1 MNINTSSTYTYGSSS
16 SKGMSGLASGLDTES
31 LVKEML
37 SGTQSK
43 IDAQEAL
50 KQQTEWKQEIYRD
63 LIGQINNLQSSY
75 FSSSSASSLT
85 NSAFYNTMSA
95 ASTSK
100 NFKVTAGSSA
110 AAGNTTL
117 EVHQLASSYAL
128 ASSAPVSGKLAGSFD
143 PAALQKLLD
152 DQRTADRTLVLTVGD
167 AATTATKEV
176 SIDLNSFFKNAD
188 GSLSQKPDA
197 NGIAGAIQSA
207 LKEQAGLDATVT
219 IEGGQ
224 LSIVTKND
232 AAQRSL
238 AVSSGSTEQ
247 ALSALGLSTSSEAK
261 VNVGKTQRSL
271 TGKVDLTPSL
281 GFNVSLDD
289 GLQKA
294 VKLDTSALVDSDGKL
309 VSANL
314 AKALTDAFD
323 KQFGKG
329 AVRVSSEGGTGLSIN
344 TTVPGRKLVVY
355 AGQNKEVL
363 GALGLRNG
371 QSNRVSLYDT
381 LKQMPTATALQGKE
395 FEFEINGVRFQF
407 DEDDDIDLVMRRI
420 NASDAGVTMTYK
432 PLDDTFVLTSNNSGA
447 GYEIQMSQTRGNLLN
462 VLLGSGADGSLA
474 AGNTA
479 VSAPLTAGNKL
490 AAGENTRFGQDDT
503 DPALTAIKSGKFTL
517 TVNGKEH
524 TLQIPA
530 KTGSEAY
537 TEEELLE
544 ELNKQLKDAF
554 GETPGENLVDVQAI
568 EMVKDEAG
576 KYALEVRNGASV
588 RIPAVS
594 ADLMDAGDK
603 DAQLDK
609 LAQEGNLAVA
619 FGFASKEAVTNQIS
633 GSTTLADAGLTAL
646 AAKLGVADTTTL
658 QDLAQAVDAS
668 ADAQSMGLH
677 VSFEDGRLTFR
688 ADEGAKV
695 DLTLEDDPGLMQEL
709 FGTGTLSL
717 GGVPAGLGKTQ
728 VSEGKNAVVR
738 IDGALTERSSNVFTY
753 NGLTVELTGVSP
765 AAENGGTMMGEMW
778 YLDENGESRQWQSYN
793 GRWVD
798 AEGYE
803 RANNGDYIATNGGT
817 SSDYRVSSLDAI
829 LGEGYEIKRY
839 PSATFY
845 TGDGT
850 RMSGVGIKADG
861 TLIDAGGNEL
871 KARESETITVT
882 RDTDKIVEGVKNF
895 VDEYNKLVKTINDLL
910 NEEATYRDYAPLTDD
925 QRKEM
930 SEKQIELWE
939 EKAKEGLL
947 RRDSILDGFLRDIR
961 SIWYET
967 NSSGYAIYQLG
978 IETGEWSTRGQL
990 TFGQDGEATLRQ
1002 MLASDPSGVMD
1013 FFANTVDGAAV
1024 RVNEV
1029 IRSVA
1034 NTSSGS
1040 PGSLVELAGLKG
1052 MASEKN
1058 NTLYNKIQSIDEK
1071 IERLKDQYEQEKD
1084 RYWNQFNTM
1093 EQMIQNMNTQSAW
1106 LAQQFSY

>member
-63 LIGQINNLQSSY
+63 LIGQINNLQSTY

-100 NFKVTAGSSA
+100 NFKVTAGTSA

-117 EVHQLASSYAL
+117 EVHQLASSYSL
-128 ASSAPVSGKLAGSFD
+128 ASSAPVSGRLAGSFD
-143 PAALQKLLD
+143 PAALQTLLD
-152 DQRTADRTLVLTVGD
+152 DQRTADRTLVLSVGGAD
-167 AATTATKEV
+167 TTASKEV

-188 GSLSQKPDA
+188 GSLVTKPDA
-197 NGIAGAIQSA
+197 NGIASAIQSA
-207 LKEQAGLDATVT
+207 LKDQAGLSATVT

-232 AAQRSL
+232 DAQRSL
-238 AVSSGSTEQ
+238 SVSSSSTEQ
-247 ALSALGLSTSSEAK
+247 ALTALGLSTSSEAK

-271 TGKVDLTPSL
+271 SGKVDLAPSL
-281 GFNVSLDD
+281 SFNVSLDD

-294 VKLDTSALVDSDGKL
+294 IKLDTSALVDADGKL

-314 AKALTDAFD
+314 TKALTDAFD

-329 AVRVSSEGGTGLSIN
+329 AVRVSSEGGANLSI
-344 TTVPGRKLVVY
+344 TTAVPGRKLVVY
-355 AGQNKEVL
+355 SGQNKEVL

-371 QSNRVSLYDT
+371 QSNRVSLYDS

-395 FEFEINGVRFQF
+395 FEFEINGVQFQF

-447 GYEIQMSQTRGNLLN
+447 GYDIQMSQTKGNLLN

-479 VSAPLTAGNKL
+479 VSAPLTASDKL
-490 AAGENTRFGQDDT
+490 TAGGSAHLGQDAD
-503 DPALTAIKSGKFTL
+503 DANLTAIKSGKFTL

-524 TLQIPA
+524 TIQIPA
-530 KTGSEAY
+530 KTGNAAYSE
-537 TEEELLE
+537 TELVE

-554 GETPGENLVDVQAI
+554 GETPNENLVDVQAI
-568 EMVKDEAG
+568 ELVKDETTG
-576 KYALEVRNGASV
+576 KYTLEVRNGASV
-588 RIPAVS
+588 HIPATS
-594 ADLMDAGDK
+594 ADAVDSED
-603 DAQLDK
+603 QLNK
-609 LAQEGNLAVA
+609 LAQEDGNLAVA
-619 FGFASKEAVTNQIS
+619 FGFISKDQITNQVS
-633 GSTTLADAGLTAL
+633 GSTTLADAGLADLATAL
-646 AAKLGVADTTTL
+646 GVDASTTL
-658 QDLAQAVDAS
+658 DNLAQAVEDHGAV
-668 ADAQSMGLH
+668 AGLH
-677 VSFEDGRLTFR
+677 VSFEDGRLTFQ
-688 ADEGAKV
+688 AGNAT
-695 DLTLEDDPGLMQEL
+695 DLTLDDPTVMQKL
-709 FGTGTLSL
+709 FGTSTLSL
-717 GGVPAGLGKTQ
+717 GTVPAGAGKAQ

-765 AAENGGTMMGEMW
+765 VAEGGGSMKGTLMVPDGNGNMVEW
-778 YLDENGESRQWQSYN
+778 KSVN

-803 RANNGDYIATNGGT
+803 RASDGQYVAEDANGKGL
-817 SSDYRVSSLDAI
+817 RVPSLDSPVPDGFVLKHLPGAI
-829 LGEGYEIKRY
+829 AYDE
-839 PSATFY
+839 
-845 TGDGT
+845 DGN
-850 RMSGVGIKADG
+850 RMSGVGIQADG
-861 TLIDAGGNEL
+861 TLIDASGNPL
-871 KARESETITVT
+871 QARESETITVT
-882 RDTDKIVEGVKNF
+882 RDTDKIVEGVKSF

-910 NEEATYRDYAPLTDD
+910 NEEATYREYAPLTDD

-1013 FFANTVDGAAV
+1013 FFANSVDGAAV

>member
-63 LIGQINNLQSSY
+63 LIGQINNLQSTY

-95 ASTSK
+95 TSTSK
-100 NFKVTAGSSA
+100 NFKVTAGTSA

-128 ASSAPVSGKLAGSFD
+128 ASSAPVSGRLAGSFD
-143 PAALQKLLD
+143 AAALQKLLD

-167 AATTATKEV
+167 AATTASKEV

-188 GSLSQKPDA
+188 GSLVTKPDA
-197 NGIAGAIQSA
+197 NGIANAIQSA
-207 LKEQAGLDATVT
+207 LKDQAGLSATVT

-232 AAQRSL
+232 DAQRSL
-238 AVSSGSTEQ
+238 SVSSSSTEQ
-247 ALSALGLSTSSEAK
+247 ALTALGLSTSSEAK

-271 TGKVDLTPSL
+271 SGKVDLAPSL
-281 GFNVSLDD
+281 SFNVSLDD

-294 VKLDTSALVDSDGKL
+294 IKLDTSALVDADGKL

-314 AKALTDAFD
+314 TKALTDAFD
-323 KQFGKG
+323 QQFGKG
-329 AVRVSSEGGTGLSIN
+329 AVRVSSEGGANLSI
-344 TTVPGRKLVVY
+344 TTAVPGRKLVVY
-355 AGQNKEVL
+355 SGQNKELL

-371 QSNRVSLYDT
+371 QSNRVSLYDS

-395 FEFEINGVRFQF
+395 FEFEINGVQFQF

-447 GYEIQMSQTRGNLLN
+447 GYDIQMSQTKGNLLN
-462 VLLGSGADGSLA
+462 VLLGSGADGQLA
-474 AGNTA
+474 AGSTA
-479 VSAPLTAGNKL
+479 VSAPLTASDKL
-490 AAGENTRFGQDDT
+490 TAGGSAHLGQDAD
-503 DPALTAIKSGKFTL
+503 DANLTLIKSGKFTL

-524 TLQIPA
+524 TIQIPA
-530 KTGSEAY
+530 KTGNAAYSE
-537 TEEELLE
+537 TELVE

-554 GETPGENLVDVQAI
+554 GETPDENLVDVQAI
-568 EMVKDEAG
+568 ELVKDETTG
-576 KYALEVRNGASV
+576 QYTLEVRNGASV
-588 RIPAVS
+588 HIPATS
-594 ADLMDAGDK
+594 ADAVDSED
-603 DAQLDK
+603 QLNK
-609 LAQEGNLAVA
+609 LAQEDGNLAVA
-619 FGFASKEAVTNQIS
+619 FGFISKDQITNQVS

-646 AAKLGVADTTTL
+646 ANKLGVADTTTL
-658 QDLAQAVDAS
+658 EGLAQAVDDS
-668 ADAQSMGLH
+668 AAAQGMGLH

-688 ADEGAKV
+688 ADESAKV

-709 FGTGTLSL
+709 FGTSTLSL
-717 GGVPAGLGKTQ
+717 GTVPAGLGRAQ

-803 RANNGDYIATNGGT
+803 RANNGDYIATNGTT

-829 LGEGYEIKRY
+829 LRDNFEIKRY

-850 RMSGVGIKADG
+850 RMSGVGIQADG
-861 TLIDAGGNEL
+861 TLIDASGNPL
-871 KARESETITVT
+871 QTRESETITVT
-882 RDTDKIVEGVKNF
+882 RDTDKIVEGVKSF

-910 NEEATYRDYAPLTDD
+910 NEEATYREYAPLTDD

-1013 FFANTVDGAAV
+1013 FFANSVDGAAV

>member
-63 LIGQINNLQSSY
+63 LIGQINNLQSTY

-100 NFKVTAGSSA
+100 NFKVTAGTSA

-117 EVHQLASSYAL
+117 EVHQLASSYSL
-128 ASSAPVSGKLAGSFD
+128 ASSAPVSGRLAGSFD

-152 DQRTADRTLVLTVGD
+152 DQRTADRTLVLSVGGAD
-167 AATTATKEV
+167 TTASKEV
-176 SIDLNSFFKNAD
+176 SIDLNSFFKNED
-188 GSLSQKPDA
+188 GSLVTKPDA
-197 NGIAGAIQSA
+197 NGIASAIQAA
-207 LKEQAGLDATVT
+207 LKDQAGLSATVT

-232 AAQRSL
+232 DAQRSL
-238 AVSSGSTEQ
+238 SVSSSSTEQ
-247 ALSALGLSTSSEAK
+247 ALTALGLSTSSEAK

-271 TGKVDLTPSL
+271 SGKVDLAPSL
-281 GFNVSLDD
+281 SFNVSLDD

-294 VKLDTSALVDSDGKL
+294 IKLDTSALVDADGKL

-314 AKALTDAFD
+314 TKALTDAFD

-329 AVRVSSEGGTGLSIN
+329 AVRVSSEGGANLSI
-344 TTVPGRKLVVY
+344 TTAVPGRKLVVY
-355 AGQNKEVL
+355 SGQNKELL

-395 FEFEINGVRFQF
+395 FEFEINGVQFQF

-447 GYEIQMSQTRGNLLN
+447 GYDIQMSQTKGNLLN

-479 VSAPLTAGNKL
+479 VSAPLTASDKL
-490 AAGENTRFGQDDT
+490 TAGGSAHLGQDAD
-503 DPALTAIKSGKFTL
+503 DANLTLIKSGKFTL

-524 TLQIPA
+524 TIQIPA
-530 KTGSEAY
+530 KTGNAAYSE
-537 TEEELLE
+537 TELVE

-554 GETPGENLVDVQAI
+554 GETPDENLVDVQAI
-568 EMVKDEAG
+568 ELVKDETTG
-576 KYALEVRNGASV
+576 KYTLEVRNGASV
-588 RIPAVS
+588 HIPATS
-594 ADLMDAGDK
+594 ADAVDSED
-603 DAQLDK
+603 QLNK
-609 LAQEGNLAVA
+609 LAQEDGNLAVA
-619 FGFASKEAVTNQIS
+619 FGFISKEEITNQVS
-633 GSTTLADAGLTAL
+633 GSTTLADAGLADLATAL
-646 AAKLGVADTTTL
+646 DVDASTTL
-658 QDLAQAVDAS
+658 DNLAQAVEDHGAV
-668 ADAQSMGLH
+668 AGLH
-677 VSFEDGRLTFR
+677 VSFEDGRLTFQ
-688 ADEGAKV
+688 ADNAT
-695 DLTLEDDPGLMQEL
+695 DLTLDDPTVMQKL
-709 FGTGTLSL
+709 FGTSTLSL
-717 GGVPAGLGKTQ
+717 GTVPAGAGKAQ

-765 AAENGGTMMGEMW
+765 VAEGGGSMKGTLMVPDGNGNMVEW
-778 YLDENGESRQWQSYN
+778 KSVN

-803 RANNGDYIATNGGT
+803 RASDGQYVAEDANGKGL
-817 SSDYRVSSLDAI
+817 RVPSLDSPVPDGFVLKHLPGAI
-829 LGEGYEIKRY
+829 AYDE
-839 PSATFY
+839 
-845 TGDGT
+845 DGN
-850 RMSGVGIKADG
+850 RMSGVGIQADG
-861 TLIDAGGNEL
+861 TLIDASGNPL
-871 KARESETITVT
+871 QARESETITVT
-882 RDTDKIVEGVKNF
+882 RDTDKIVEGVKSF

-1013 FFANTVDGAAV
+1013 FFANSVDGAAV

-1029 IRSVA
+1029 IRKVA

>member
-63 LIGQINNLQSSY
+63 LIGQINNLQSTY

-100 NFKVTAGSSA
+100 NFKVTAGTSA

-117 EVHQLASSYAL
+117 EVHQLASSYSL
-128 ASSAPVSGKLAGSFD
+128 ASSAPVSGRLAGSFD
-143 PAALQKLLD
+143 PAALQTLLD
-152 DQRTADRTLVLTVGD
+152 DQRTADRTLVLSVGGAD
-167 AATTATKEV
+167 TTASKEV

-188 GSLSQKPDA
+188 GSLVTKPDA
-197 NGIAGAIQSA
+197 NGIASAIQAA
-207 LKEQAGLDATVT
+207 LKDQAGLSATVT

-232 AAQRSL
+232 DAQRSL
-238 AVSSGSTEQ
+238 SVSSSSTEQ
-247 ALSALGLSTSSEAK
+247 ALTALGLSTSSEAK

-271 TGKVDLTPSL
+271 SGKVDLAPSL
-281 GFNVSLDD
+281 SFNVSLDD

-294 VKLDTSALVDSDGKL
+294 IKLDTSALVDADGKL

-314 AKALTDAFD
+314 TKALTDAFD

-329 AVRVSSEGGTGLSIN
+329 AVRVSSEGGANLSI
-344 TTVPGRKLVVY
+344 TTAVPGRKLVVY
-355 AGQNKEVL
+355 SGQNKEVL

-371 QSNRVSLYDT
+371 QSNRVSLYDS

-395 FEFEINGVRFQF
+395 FEFEINGVQFQF

-447 GYEIQMSQTRGNLLN
+447 GYDIQMSQTKGNLLN

-479 VSAPLTAGNKL
+479 VSAPLTASDKL
-490 AAGENTRFGQDDT
+490 TAGGSAHLGQDAD
-503 DPALTAIKSGKFTL
+503 DANLTAIKSGKFTL

-524 TLQIPA
+524 TIQIPA
-530 KTGSEAY
+530 KTGNAAYSE
-537 TEEELLE
+537 TELVE

-554 GETPGENLVDVQAI
+554 GETPNENLVDVQAI
-568 EMVKDEAG
+568 ELVKDETTG
-576 KYALEVRNGASV
+576 KYTLEVRNGASV
-588 RIPAVS
+588 HIPATS
-594 ADLMDAGDK
+594 ADAVDSED
-603 DAQLDK
+603 QLNK
-609 LAQEGNLAVA
+609 LAQEDGNLAVA
-619 FGFASKEAVTNQIS
+619 FGFISKDQITNQVS
-633 GSTTLADAGLTAL
+633 GSTTLADAGLADLATAL
-646 AAKLGVADTTTL
+646 GVDASTTL
-658 QDLAQAVDAS
+658 DNLAQAVEDHGAV
-668 ADAQSMGLH
+668 AGLH
-677 VSFEDGRLTFR
+677 VSFEDGRLTFQ
-688 ADEGAKV
+688 AGNAT
-695 DLTLEDDPGLMQEL
+695 DLTLDDPTVMQKL
-709 FGTGTLSL
+709 FGTSTLSL
-717 GGVPAGLGKTQ
+717 GTVPAGAGKAQ

-765 AAENGGTMMGEMW
+765 VAEGGGSMKGTLMVPDGNGNMVEW
-778 YLDENGESRQWQSYN
+778 KSVN

-803 RANNGDYIATNGGT
+803 RASDGQYVAEDANGKGL
-817 SSDYRVSSLDAI
+817 RVPSLDSPVPDGFVLKHLPGAI
-829 LGEGYEIKRY
+829 AYDE
-839 PSATFY
+839 
-845 TGDGT
+845 DGN
-850 RMSGVGIKADG
+850 RMSGVGIQADG
-861 TLIDAGGNEL
+861 TLIDASGNPL
-871 KARESETITVT
+871 QVRESETITVT
-882 RDTDKIVEGVKNF
+882 RDTDKIVEGVKSF

-910 NEEATYRDYAPLTDD
+910 NEEATYREYAPLTDD

-1013 FFANTVDGAAV
+1013 FFANSVDGAAV

>member
-63 LIGQINNLQSSY
+63 LIGQINNLQSTY

-100 NFKVTAGSSA
+100 NFKVTAGTSA

-117 EVHQLASSYAL
+117 EVHQLASSYSL
-128 ASSAPVSGKLAGSFD
+128 ASSAPVSGRLAGSFD

-152 DQRTADRTLVLTVGD
+152 DQRTADRTLVLSVGGAD
-167 AATTATKEV
+167 TTAAKEV

-188 GSLSQKPDA
+188 GSLVTKPDA
-197 NGIAGAIQSA
+197 NGIASAIQAA
-207 LKEQAGLDATVT
+207 LKDQAGLSATVT

-232 AAQRSL
+232 DAQRSL
-238 AVSSGSTEQ
+238 SVSSSSTEQ
-247 ALSALGLSTSSEAK
+247 ALTALGLSTSSEAK

-271 TGKVDLTPSL
+271 SGKVDLAPSL
-281 GFNVSLDD
+281 SFNVSLDD

-294 VKLDTSALVDSDGKL
+294 IKLDTSALVDADGKL

-314 AKALTDAFD
+314 TKALTDAFD

-329 AVRVSSEGGTGLSIN
+329 AVRVSSEGGANLSI
-344 TTVPGRKLVVY
+344 TTAVPGRKLVVY
-355 AGQNKEVL
+355 SGQNKEVL

-395 FEFEINGVRFQF
+395 FEFEINGVQFQF

-447 GYEIQMSQTRGNLLN
+447 GYDIQMSQTKGNLLN

-479 VSAPLTAGNKL
+479 VSAPLTASDKL
-490 AAGENTRFGQDDT
+490 TAGGSAHLGQDAD
-503 DPALTAIKSGKFTL
+503 DANLTLIKSGKFTL

-524 TLQIPA
+524 TIQIPA
-530 KTGSEAY
+530 KTGNAAYSE
-537 TEEELLE
+537 TELVE

-554 GETPGENLVDVQAI
+554 GETPDENLVDVQAI
-568 EMVKDEAG
+568 ELVKDETTG
-576 KYALEVRNGASV
+576 QYTLEVRNGASV
-588 RIPAVS
+588 HIPATS
-594 ADLMDAGDK
+594 ADAVDSED
-603 DAQLDK
+603 QLNK
-609 LAQEGNLAVA
+609 LAQEDGNLAVA
-619 FGFASKEAVTNQIS
+619 FGFISKDQITNQVS
-633 GSTTLADAGLTAL
+633 GSTTLADAGLADLATAL
-646 AAKLGVADTTTL
+646 DVDASTTL
-658 QDLAQAVDAS
+658 DNLAQAVEDHGAV
-668 ADAQSMGLH
+668 AGLH
-677 VSFEDGRLTFR
+677 VSFEDGRLTFQ
-688 ADEGAKV
+688 ADNAT
-695 DLTLEDDPGLMQEL
+695 DLTLDDPTVMQKL
-709 FGTGTLSL
+709 FGTSTLSL
-717 GGVPAGLGKTQ
+717 GTVPAGAGKAQ

-765 AAENGGTMMGEMW
+765 VAEGGGSMKGTLMVPDGNGNMVEW
-778 YLDENGESRQWQSYN
+778 KSVN

-803 RANNGDYIATNGGT
+803 RASDGQYVAEDANGKGL
-817 SSDYRVSSLDAI
+817 RVPSLDSPVPDGFVLKHLPGAI
-829 LGEGYEIKRY
+829 AYDE
-839 PSATFY
+839 
-845 TGDGT
+845 DGN
-850 RMSGVGIKADG
+850 RMSGVGIQADG
-861 TLIDAGGNEL
+861 TLIDASGNDL
-871 KARESETITVT
+871 QVRESETITVT
-882 RDTDKIVEGVKNF
+882 RDTDKIVEGVKSF

>member
-31 LVKEML
+31 LVKGML

-100 NFKVTAGSSA
+100 NFKVTAGTSA

-117 EVHQLASSYAL
+117 EVHQLASSYSL
-128 ASSAPVSGKLAGSFD
+128 ASSAPVSGRLAGSFD

-152 DQRTADRTLVLTVGD
+152 DQRTADRTLVLSVGGAD
-167 AATTATKEV
+167 TTAAKEV
-176 SIDLNSFFKNAD
+176 SIDLNSFFKNED
-188 GSLSQKPDA
+188 GSLVTKPDA
-197 NGIAGAIQSA
+197 NGIASAIQAA
-207 LKEQAGLDATVT
+207 LKDQAGLSATVT

-232 AAQRSL
+232 DAKRSL
-238 AVSSGSTEQ
+238 SVSSSSTEQ
-247 ALSALGLSTSSEAK
+247 ALTALGLSTSSEAK

-271 TGKVDLTPSL
+271 SGKVDLAPSL
-281 GFNVSLDD
+281 SFNVSLDD

-294 VKLDTSALVDSDGKL
+294 IKLDTSALVDADGKL

-314 AKALTDAFD
+314 TKALTDAFD

-329 AVRVSSEGGTGLSIN
+329 AVRVSSEGGANLSI
-344 TTVPGRKLVVY
+344 TTAVPGRKLVVY

-395 FEFEINGVRFQF
+395 FEFEINGVQFQF
-407 DEDDDIDLVMRRI
+407 DEDDDIDLVMRKI

-447 GYEIQMSQTRGNLLN
+447 GHEIQMSQTRGNLLN
-462 VLLGSGADGSLA
+462 VLLGGGADGQLA
-474 AGNTA
+474 AGSTA
-479 VSAPLTAGNKL
+479 VSAPLTASDKL
-490 AAGENTRFGQDDT
+490 TAGGSAHLGQDAD
-503 DPALTAIKSGKFTL
+503 DANLTLIKSGKFTL

-524 TLQIPA
+524 TIQIPA
-530 KTGSEAY
+530 KTGNAAYSE
-537 TEEELLE
+537 TELVE

-554 GETPGENLVDVQAI
+554 GETPDENLVDVQAI
-568 EMVKDEAG
+568 ELVKDETTG
-576 KYALEVRNGASV
+576 KYTLEVRNGASV
-588 RIPAVS
+588 HIPATS
-594 ADLMDAGDK
+594 ADAVDSED
-603 DAQLDK
+603 QLNK
-609 LAQEGNLAVA
+609 LAQEDGNLAVA
-619 FGFASKEAVTNQIS
+619 FGFISKEEITNQVS
-633 GSTTLADAGLTAL
+633 GSTTLADAGLADLATAL
-646 AAKLGVADTTTL
+646 DVDASTTL
-658 QDLAQAVDAS
+658 DNLAQAVEDHGAV
-668 ADAQSMGLH
+668 AGLH
-677 VSFEDGRLTFR
+677 VSFEDGRLTFQ
-688 ADEGAKV
+688 ADNAT
-695 DLTLEDDPGLMQEL
+695 DLTLDDPTVMQKL
-709 FGTGTLSL
+709 FGTSTLSL
-717 GGVPAGLGKTQ
+717 GTVPAGAGKAQ

-765 AAENGGTMMGEMW
+765 VAEGGGSMKGTLMVPDGNGNMVEW
-778 YLDENGESRQWQSYN
+778 KSVN

-803 RANNGDYIATNGGT
+803 RASDGQYVAEDANGKGL
-817 SSDYRVSSLDAI
+817 RVPSLDSPVPDGFVLKHLPGAI
-829 LGEGYEIKRY
+829 AYDE
-839 PSATFY
+839 
-845 TGDGT
+845 DGN
-850 RMSGVGIKADG
+850 RMSGVGIQADG
-861 TLIDAGGNEL
+861 TLIDASGNPL
-871 KARESETITVT
+871 QARESETITVT
-882 RDTDKIVEGVKNF
+882 RDTDKIVEGVKSF

>member
-100 NFKVTAGSSA
+100 NFKLTAGTSA

-117 EVHQLASSYAL
+117 EVHQLASSYSL
-128 ASSAPVSGKLAGSFD
+128 ASSAPVSGRLAGSFD

-152 DQRTADRTLVLTVGD
+152 DQRTADRTLVLSVGGAD
-167 AATTATKEV
+167 TTASKEV
-176 SIDLNSFFKNAD
+176 SIDLNSFFKNED
-188 GSLSQKPDA
+188 GSLVTKPDA
-197 NGIAGAIQSA
+197 NGIASAIQAA
-207 LKEQAGLDATVT
+207 LKDQAGLSATVT

-232 AAQRSL
+232 DAQRSL
-238 AVSSGSTEQ
+238 SVSSSSTEQ
-247 ALSALGLSTSSEAK
+247 ALTALGLSTSSEAK

-271 TGKVDLTPSL
+271 SGKVDLAPSL
-281 GFNVSLDD
+281 SFNVSLDD

-294 VKLDTSALVDSDGKL
+294 IKLDTSALVDADGKL

-314 AKALTDAFD
+314 TKALTDAFD

-329 AVRVSSEGGTGLSIN
+329 AVRVSSEGGANLSI
-344 TTVPGRKLVVY
+344 TTAVPGRKLVVY
-355 AGQNKEVL
+355 SGQNKEVL

-371 QSNRVSLYDT
+371 QSNRVSLYDS

-395 FEFEINGVRFQF
+395 FEFEINGVQFQF

-447 GYEIQMSQTRGNLLN
+447 GYDIQMSQTKGNLLN

-479 VSAPLTAGNKL
+479 VSAPLTASDKL
-490 AAGENTRFGQDDT
+490 TAGGSAHLGQDAD
-503 DPALTAIKSGKFTL
+503 DANLTLIKSGKFTL

-524 TLQIPA
+524 TIQIPA
-530 KTGSEAY
+530 KTGNAAYSE
-537 TEEELLE
+537 TELVE

-554 GETPGENLVDVQAI
+554 GETPDENLVDVQAI
-568 EMVKDEAG
+568 ELVKDETTG
-576 KYALEVRNGASV
+576 KYTLEVRNGASV
-588 RIPAVS
+588 HIPATS
-594 ADLMDAGDK
+594 ADAVDSED
-603 DAQLDK
+603 QLNK
-609 LAQEGNLAVA
+609 LAQEDGNLAVA
-619 FGFASKEAVTNQIS
+619 FGFISKDQITNQVS
-633 GSTTLADAGLTAL
+633 GSTTLADAGLADLATAL
-646 AAKLGVADTTTL
+646 GVDASTTL
-658 QDLAQAVDAS
+658 DNLAQAVEDHGAV
-668 ADAQSMGLH
+668 AGLH
-677 VSFEDGRLTFR
+677 VSFEDGRLTFQ
-688 ADEGAKV
+688 ADNATN
-695 DLTLEDDPGLMQEL
+695 LTLDDPTVMQKL
-709 FGTGTLSL
+709 FGTSTLSL
-717 GGVPAGLGKTQ
+717 GTVPAGAGKAQ

-765 AAENGGTMMGEMW
+765 VAEGGGSMKGTLMVPDGNGNMVEW
-778 YLDENGESRQWQSYN
+778 KSVN

-803 RANNGDYIATNGGT
+803 RA
-817 SSDYRVSSLDAI
+817 SDGQYVAETADGKGLRVPSLDSPVPDGFVLKHLPGAI
-829 LGEGYEIKRY
+829 AYDE
-839 PSATFY
+839 
-845 TGDGT
+845 DGN

-861 TLIDAGGNEL
+861 TLIDASGNPL
-871 KARESETITVT
+871 QARESETITVT
-882 RDTDKIVEGVKNF
+882 RDTDKIVEGVKSF

-910 NEEATYRDYAPLTDD
+910 NEEATYREYAPLTDD

-1013 FFANTVDGAAV
+1013 FFANSVDGAAV

-1029 IRSVA
+1029 IRRVA

>member
-100 NFKVTAGSSA
+100 NFKVTAGTSA

-117 EVHQLASSYAL
+117 EVHQLASSYSL
-128 ASSAPVSGKLAGSFD
+128 ASSAPVSGRLAGSFD

-152 DQRTADRTLVLTVGD
+152 DQRTADRTLVLSVGGAD
-167 AATTATKEV
+167 TTASKEV
-176 SIDLNSFFKNAD
+176 SIDLNSFFKNED
-188 GSLSQKPDA
+188 GSLVTKPDA
-197 NGIAGAIQSA
+197 NGIANAIQSA
-207 LKEQAGLDATVT
+207 LKDQAGLSATVT

-232 AAQRSL
+232 DAQRSL
-238 AVSSGSTEQ
+238 SVSSSSTEQ
-247 ALSALGLSTSSEAK
+247 ALTALGLSTSSEAK

-271 TGKVDLTPSL
+271 LGKVDLAPSL
-281 GFNVSLDD
+281 SFNVSLDD

-294 VKLDTSALVDSDGKL
+294 VKLDTSALVDADGKL

-314 AKALTDAFD
+314 TKALTDAFD
-323 KQFGKG
+323 QQFGKG
-329 AVRVSSEGGTGLSIN
+329 AVRVSSEGGANLSI
-344 TTVPGRKLVVY
+344 TTAVPGRKLVVY
-355 AGQNKEVL
+355 SGQNKEVL

-395 FEFEINGVRFQF
+395 FEFEINGVQFQF

-447 GYEIQMSQTRGNLLN
+447 GYDIQMSQTKGNLLN

-479 VSAPLTAGNKL
+479 VSAPLTASDKL
-490 AAGENTRFGQDDT
+490 TAGGSAHLGQDAD
-503 DPALTAIKSGKFTL
+503 DANLTLIKSGKFTL

-524 TLQIPA
+524 TIQIPA
-530 KTGSEAY
+530 KTGNAAYSE
-537 TEEELLE
+537 TELVE

-554 GETPGENLVDVQAI
+554 GETPNENLVDVQAI
-568 EMVKDEAG
+568 ELVKDETTG
-576 KYALEVRNGASV
+576 KYTLEVRNGASV
-588 RIPAVS
+588 HIPATS
-594 ADLMDAGDK
+594 ADAVDSED
-603 DAQLDK
+603 QLNK
-609 LAQEGNLAVA
+609 LAQEDGNLAVA
-619 FGFASKEAVTNQIS
+619 FGFISKEEITNQVS
-633 GSTTLADAGLTAL
+633 GSTTLADAGLADLATAL
-646 AAKLGVADTTTL
+646 DVDASTTL
-658 QDLAQAVDAS
+658 DNLAQAVEDHGAV
-668 ADAQSMGLH
+668 AGLH
-677 VSFEDGRLTFR
+677 VSFEDGRLTFQ
-688 ADEGAKV
+688 ADNAT
-695 DLTLEDDPGLMQEL
+695 DLTLDDPTVMQKL
-709 FGTGTLSL
+709 FGTSTLSL
-717 GGVPAGLGKTQ
+717 GTVPAGAGKAQ

-765 AAENGGTMMGEMW
+765 AAEGGGSMKGTLMVPDGNGNMVEW
-778 YLDENGESRQWQSYN
+778 KSVN

-803 RANNGDYIATNGGT
+803 RASDGQYVAEDANGKGL
-817 SSDYRVSSLDAI
+817 RVPSLDSPVPDGFVLKHLPGAI
-829 LGEGYEIKRY
+829 AYDE
-839 PSATFY
+839 
-845 TGDGT
+845 DGN

-861 TLIDAGGNEL
+861 TLIDASGNPL
-871 KARESETITVT
+871 QVRESETITVT
-882 RDTDKIVEGVKNF
+882 RDTDKIVEGVKSF

-1013 FFANTVDGAAV
+1013 FFANSVDGAAV

-1029 IRSVA
+1029 IRRVA

>member
-100 NFKVTAGSSA
+100 NFKVTAGTSA

-117 EVHQLASSYAL
+117 EVHQLASSYSL
-128 ASSAPVSGKLAGSFD
+128 ASSAPVSGRLAGSFD

-152 DQRTADRTLVLTVGD
+152 DQRTADRTLVLSVGGAD
-167 AATTATKEV
+167 TTAAKEV
-176 SIDLNSFFKNAD
+176 SIDLNSFFKNED
-188 GSLSQKPDA
+188 GSLVTKPDA
-197 NGIAGAIQSA
+197 NGIASAIQAA
-207 LKEQAGLDATVT
+207 LKDQAGLSATVT

-232 AAQRSL
+232 DAQRSL
-238 AVSSGSTEQ
+238 SVSSSSTEQ
-247 ALSALGLSTSSEAK
+247 ALTALGLSTSSEAK

-271 TGKVDLTPSL
+271 SGKVDLAPSL
-281 GFNVSLDD
+281 SFNVSLDD

-294 VKLDTSALVDSDGKL
+294 IKLDTSALVDADGKL

-314 AKALTDAFD
+314 TKALTDAFD

-329 AVRVSSEGGTGLSIN
+329 AVRVSSEGGANLSI
-344 TTVPGRKLVVY
+344 TTAVPGRKLVVY

-395 FEFEINGVRFQF
+395 FEFEINGVQFQF
-407 DEDDDIDLVMRRI
+407 DEDDDIDLVMRKI

-447 GYEIQMSQTRGNLLN
+447 GHEIQMSQTRGNLLN
-462 VLLGSGADGSLA
+462 VLLGGGADGQLA
-474 AGNTA
+474 AGSTA
-479 VSAPLTAGNKL
+479 VSAPLTASDKL
-490 AAGENTRFGQDDT
+490 TAGGSAHLGQDAD
-503 DPALTAIKSGKFTL
+503 DANLTLIKSGKFTL

-524 TLQIPA
+524 TIQIPA
-530 KTGSEAY
+530 KTGNAAYSE
-537 TEEELLE
+537 TELVE

-554 GETPGENLVDVQAI
+554 GETPDENLVDVQAI
-568 EMVKDEAG
+568 ELVKDETTG
-576 KYALEVRNGASV
+576 KYTLEVRNGASV
-588 RIPAVS
+588 HIPATS
-594 ADLMDAGDK
+594 ADAVDSED
-603 DAQLDK
+603 QLNK
-609 LAQEGNLAVA
+609 LAQEDGNLAVA
-619 FGFASKEAVTNQIS
+619 FGFISKEEITNQVS
-633 GSTTLADAGLTAL
+633 GSTTLADAGLADLATAL
-646 AAKLGVADTTTL
+646 DVDASTTL
-658 QDLAQAVDAS
+658 DNLAQAVEDHGAV
-668 ADAQSMGLH
+668 AGLH
-677 VSFEDGRLTFR
+677 VSFEDGRLTFQ
-688 ADEGAKV
+688 ADNAT
-695 DLTLEDDPGLMQEL
+695 DLTLDDPTVMQKL
-709 FGTGTLSL
+709 FGTSTLSL
-717 GGVPAGLGKTQ
+717 GTVPAGAGKAQ

-765 AAENGGTMMGEMW
+765 VAEGGGSMKGTLMVPDGNGNMVEW
-778 YLDENGESRQWQSYN
+778 KSVN

-803 RANNGDYIATNGGT
+803 RASDGQYVAEDANGKGL
-817 SSDYRVSSLDAI
+817 RVPSLDSPVPDGFVLKHLPGAI
-829 LGEGYEIKRY
+829 AYDE
-839 PSATFY
+839 
-845 TGDGT
+845 DGN
-850 RMSGVGIKADG
+850 RMSGVGIQADG
-861 TLIDAGGNEL
+861 TLIDASGNPL
-871 KARESETITVT
+871 QARESETITVT
-882 RDTDKIVEGVKNF
+882 RDTDKIVEGVKSF

-910 NEEATYRDYAPLTDD
+910 NEEATYREYAPLTDD

-1029 IRSVA
+1029 IRKVA

>member
-100 NFKVTAGSSA
+100 NFKVTAGTSA

-117 EVHQLASSYAL
+117 EVHQLASSYSL
-128 ASSAPVSGKLAGSFD
+128 ASSAPVSGRLAGSFD

-152 DQRTADRTLVLTVGD
+152 DQRTADRTLVLSVGGAD
-167 AATTATKEV
+167 TTASKEV
-176 SIDLNSFFKNAD
+176 SIDLNSFFKNED
-188 GSLSQKPDA
+188 GSLVAKPDA
-197 NGIAGAIQSA
+197 NGIASAIQAA
-207 LKEQAGLDATVT
+207 LKDQAGLSATVT

-232 AAQRSL
+232 DAQRSL
-238 AVSSGSTEQ
+238 SVSSSSTEQ
-247 ALSALGLSTSSEAK
+247 ALTALGLSTSSEAK

-271 TGKVDLTPSL
+271 SGKVDLAPSL
-281 GFNVSLDD
+281 SFNVSLDD

-294 VKLDTSALVDSDGKL
+294 IKLDTSALVDADGKL

-314 AKALTDAFD
+314 TKALTDAFD

-329 AVRVSSEGGTGLSIN
+329 AVRVSSEGGANLSI
-344 TTVPGRKLVVY
+344 TTAVPGRKLVVY
-355 AGQNKEVL
+355 SGQNKEVL

-371 QSNRVSLYDT
+371 QSNRVSLYDS

-395 FEFEINGVRFQF
+395 FEFEINGVQFQF

-447 GYEIQMSQTRGNLLN
+447 GYDIQMSQTKGNLLN

-474 AGNTA
+474 AGSTA
-479 VSAPLTAGNKL
+479 VSAPLTASDKL
-490 AAGENTRFGQDDT
+490 TAGGSAHLGQDAD
-503 DPALTAIKSGKFTL
+503 DANLTLIKSGKFTL

-524 TLQIPA
+524 TIQIPA
-530 KTGSEAY
+530 KTGNAAYSE
-537 TEEELLE
+537 TELVE

-554 GETPGENLVDVQAI
+554 GETPDENLVDVQAI
-568 EMVKDEAG
+568 ELVKDETTG
-576 KYALEVRNGASV
+576 QYTLEVRNGASV
-588 RIPAVS
+588 HIPATS
-594 ADLMDAGDK
+594 ADAVDSED
-603 DAQLDK
+603 QLNK
-609 LAQEGNLAVA
+609 LAQEDGNLAVA
-619 FGFASKEAVTNQIS
+619 FGFISKEEITNQVS
-633 GSTTLADAGLTAL
+633 GSTTLADAGLADLATAL
-646 AAKLGVADTTTL
+646 GVDASTTL
-658 QDLAQAVDAS
+658 DNLAQAVEDHGAV
-668 ADAQSMGLH
+668 AGLH
-677 VSFEDGRLTFR
+677 VSFEDGRLTFQ
-688 ADEGAKV
+688 ADNAT
-695 DLTLEDDPGLMQEL
+695 DLTLDDPTVMQKL
-709 FGTGTLSL
+709 FGTSTLSL
-717 GGVPAGLGKTQ
+717 GTVPAGAGKAQ

-765 AAENGGTMMGEMW
+765 AAEGGGSMKGTLMVPDGNGNMVEW
-778 YLDENGESRQWQSYN
+778 KSVN

-803 RANNGDYIATNGGT
+803 RASDGQYVAEDANGKGL
-817 SSDYRVSSLDAI
+817 RVPSLDSPVPDGFVLKHLPGAI
-829 LGEGYEIKRY
+829 AYDE
-839 PSATFY
+839 
-845 TGDGT
+845 DGN
-850 RMSGVGIKADG
+850 RMSGVGIQADG
-861 TLIDAGGNEL
+861 TLIDASGNPL
-871 KARESETITVT
+871 QTRESETITVT
-882 RDTDKIVEGVKNF
+882 RDTDKIVEGVKSF

-910 NEEATYRDYAPLTDD
+910 NEEATYREYAPLTDD

-1013 FFANTVDGAAV
+1013 FFANSVDGAAV

>member
-63 LIGQINNLQSSY
+63 LIGQINNLQSTY

-100 NFKVTAGSSA
+100 NFKVTAGTSA

-117 EVHQLASSYAL
+117 EVHQLASSYSL
-128 ASSAPVSGKLAGSFD
+128 ASSAPVSGRLAGSFD

-152 DQRTADRTLVLTVGD
+152 DQRTADRTLVLSVGGAD
-167 AATTATKEV
+167 TTAAKEV

-188 GSLSQKPDA
+188 GSLVTKPDA
-197 NGIAGAIQSA
+197 NGIANAIQSA
-207 LKEQAGLDATVT
+207 LKDQAGLSATVT

-232 AAQRSL
+232 DAQRSL
-238 AVSSGSTEQ
+238 SVSSSSTEQ
-247 ALSALGLSTSSEAK
+247 ALTALGLSTSSEAK

-271 TGKVDLTPSL
+271 SGKVDLAPSL
-281 GFNVSLDD
+281 SFNVSLDD

-294 VKLDTSALVDSDGKL
+294 VKLDTSALVDADGKL

-314 AKALTDAFD
+314 TKALTDAFD

-329 AVRVSSEGGTGLSIN
+329 AVRVSSEGGANLSI
-344 TTVPGRKLVVY
+344 TTAVPGRKLVVY
-355 AGQNKEVL
+355 SGQNKEVL

-395 FEFEINGVRFQF
+395 FEFEINGVQFQF

-447 GYEIQMSQTRGNLLN
+447 GYDIRMSQTKGNLLN
-462 VLLGSGADGSLA
+462 VLLGSGADGQLA

-479 VSAPLTAGNKL
+479 VSAPLTASDKL
-490 AAGENTRFGQDDT
+490 TAGGSAHLGQDAD
-503 DPALTAIKSGKFTL
+503 DANLTLIKSGKFTL

-524 TLQIPA
+524 TIQIPA
-530 KTGSEAY
+530 KTGNAAYSE
-537 TEEELLE
+537 TELVE

-554 GETPGENLVDVQAI
+554 GETPNENLVDVQAI
-568 EMVKDEAG
+568 ELVKDETTG
-576 KYALEVRNGASV
+576 QYTLEVRNGASV
-588 RIPAVS
+588 HIPATS
-594 ADLMDAGDK
+594 ADAVDSED
-603 DAQLDK
+603 QLNK
-609 LAQEGNLAVA
+609 LAQEDGNLAVA
-619 FGFASKEAVTNQIS
+619 FGFISKDQITNQVS
-633 GSTTLADAGLTAL
+633 GSTTLADAGLADLATAL
-646 AAKLGVADTTTL
+646 DVDASTTL
-658 QDLAQAVDAS
+658 DNLAQAVEDHGAV
-668 ADAQSMGLH
+668 AGLH
-677 VSFEDGRLTFR
+677 VSFEDGRLTFQ
-688 ADEGAKV
+688 ADNAT
-695 DLTLEDDPGLMQEL
+695 DLTLDDPTVMQKL
-709 FGTGTLSL
+709 FGTSTLSL
-717 GGVPAGLGKTQ
+717 GTVPAGAGKAQ

-765 AAENGGTMMGEMW
+765 AAEGGGSMKGTLMVPDGNGNMVEW
-778 YLDENGESRQWQSYN
+778 KSVN

-803 RANNGDYIATNGGT
+803 RASNGDYIATNGTT
-817 SSDYRVSSLDAI
+817 SSDYRVSSLDE
-829 LGEGYEIKRY
+829 LLRKDYEIKRY

-850 RMSGVGIKADG
+850 RMSGVGIQADG
-861 TLIDAGGNEL
+861 TLIDASGNPL
-871 KARESETITVT
+871 QARESETITVT
-882 RDTDKIVEGVKNF
+882 RDTDKIVEGVKSF

-1029 IRSVA
+1029 IRRVA

>member
-100 NFKVTAGSSA
+100 NFKVTAGTSA

-117 EVHQLASSYAL
+117 EVHQLASSYSL
-128 ASSAPVSGKLAGSFD
+128 ASSAPVSGRLAGSFD

-152 DQRTADRTLVLTVGD
+152 DQRTADRTLVLSVGGAD
-167 AATTATKEV
+167 TTASKEV
-176 SIDLNSFFKNAD
+176 SIDLNSFFKNED
-188 GSLSQKPDA
+188 GSLVTKPDA
-197 NGIAGAIQSA
+197 NGIANAIQSA
-207 LKEQAGLDATVT
+207 LKDQAGLSATVT

-232 AAQRSL
+232 DAQRSL
-238 AVSSGSTEQ
+238 SVSSSSTEQ
-247 ALSALGLSTSSEAK
+247 ALTALGLSTSSEAK

-271 TGKVDLTPSL
+271 SGKVDLAPSL
-281 GFNVSLDD
+281 SFNVSLDD

-294 VKLDTSALVDSDGKL
+294 IKLDTSALVDADGKL

-314 AKALTDAFD
+314 TKALTDAFD

-329 AVRVSSEGGTGLSIN
+329 AVRVSSEGGANLSI
-344 TTVPGRKLVVY
+344 TTAVPGRKLVVY
-355 AGQNKEVL
+355 SGQNKEVL

-371 QSNRVSLYDT
+371 QSNRVSLYDS

-395 FEFEINGVRFQF
+395 FEFEINGVQFQF

-447 GYEIQMSQTRGNLLN
+447 GYDIQMSQTKGNLLN

-479 VSAPLTAGNKL
+479 VSAPLTASDKL
-490 AAGENTRFGQDDT
+490 TAGGSAHLGQDAD
-503 DPALTAIKSGKFTL
+503 DANLTLIKSGKFTL

-524 TLQIPA
+524 TIQIPA
-530 KTGSEAY
+530 KTGNAAYSE
-537 TEEELLE
+537 TELVE

-554 GETPGENLVDVQAI
+554 GETPNENLVDVQAI
-568 EMVKDEAG
+568 ELVKDETTG
-576 KYALEVRNGASV
+576 KYTLEVRNGASV
-588 RIPAVS
+588 HIPATS
-594 ADLMDAGDK
+594 ADAVDSED
-603 DAQLDK
+603 QLNK
-609 LAQEGNLAVA
+609 LAQEDGNLAVA
-619 FGFASKEAVTNQIS
+619 FGFISKDQITNQVS
-633 GSTTLADAGLTAL
+633 GSTTLADAGLADLATAL
-646 AAKLGVADTTTL
+646 DVDASTTL
-658 QDLAQAVDAS
+658 DNLAQAVEDHGAV
-668 ADAQSMGLH
+668 AGLH
-677 VSFEDGRLTFR
+677 VSFEDGRLTFQ
-688 ADEGAKV
+688 ADNAT
-695 DLTLEDDPGLMQEL
+695 DLTLDDPTVMQKL
-709 FGTGTLSL
+709 FGTSTLSL
-717 GGVPAGLGKTQ
+717 GTVPAGAGKAQ

-765 AAENGGTMMGEMW
+765 VAEGGGSMKGTLMVPDGNGNMVEW
-778 YLDENGESRQWQSYN
+778 KSVN

-803 RANNGDYIATNGGT
+803 RASDGQYVAEDANGKGL
-817 SSDYRVSSLDAI
+817 RVPSLDSPVPDGFVLKHLPGAI
-829 LGEGYEIKRY
+829 AYDE
-839 PSATFY
+839 
-845 TGDGT
+845 DGT
-850 RMSGVGIKADG
+850 RMSGVGIQADG
-861 TLIDAGGNEL
+861 TLIDASGNPL
-871 KARESETITVT
+871 QARESETITVT
-882 RDTDKIVEGVKNF
+882 RDTDKIVEGVKSF

-910 NEEATYRDYAPLTDD
+910 NEEATYREYAPLTDD

-1013 FFANTVDGAAV
+1013 FFANSVDGAAV

-1029 IRSVA
+1029 IRRVA

>member
-63 LIGQINNLQSSY
+63 LIGQINNLQSTY

-100 NFKVTAGSSA
+100 NFKVTAGTSA

-117 EVHQLASSYAL
+117 EVHQLASSYSL
-128 ASSAPVSGKLAGSFD
+128 ASSAPVSGRLAGSFD
-143 PAALQKLLD
+143 PAALQTLLD
-152 DQRTADRTLVLTVGD
+152 DQRTADRTLVLSVGGAD
-167 AATTATKEV
+167 TTASKEV

-188 GSLSQKPDA
+188 GSLVTKPDA
-197 NGIAGAIQSA
+197 NGIASAIQSA
-207 LKEQAGLDATVT
+207 LKDQAGLSATVT

-232 AAQRSL
+232 DAQRSL
-238 AVSSGSTEQ
+238 SVSSSSTEQ
-247 ALSALGLSTSSEAK
+247 ALTALGLSTSSEAK

-271 TGKVDLTPSL
+271 SGKVDLAPSL
-281 GFNVSLDD
+281 SFNVSLDD

-294 VKLDTSALVDSDGKL
+294 IKLDTSALVDADGKL

-314 AKALTDAFD
+314 TKALTDAFD

-329 AVRVSSEGGTGLSIN
+329 AVRVSSEGGANLSI
-344 TTVPGRKLVVY
+344 TTAVPGRKLVVY
-355 AGQNKEVL
+355 SGQNKEVL

-371 QSNRVSLYDT
+371 QSNRVSLYDS

-395 FEFEINGVRFQF
+395 FEFEINGVQFQF

-447 GYEIQMSQTRGNLLN
+447 GYDIQMSQTKGNLLN

-479 VSAPLTAGNKL
+479 VSAPLTASDKL
-490 AAGENTRFGQDDT
+490 TAGGSAHLGQDAD
-503 DPALTAIKSGKFTL
+503 DANLTAIKSGKFTL

-524 TLQIPA
+524 TIQIPA
-530 KTGSEAY
+530 KTGNAAYSE
-537 TEEELLE
+537 TELVE

-554 GETPGENLVDVQAI
+554 GETPNENLVDVQAI
-568 EMVKDEAG
+568 ELVKDETTG
-576 KYALEVRNGASV
+576 KYTLEVRNGASV
-588 RIPAVS
+588 HIPATS
-594 ADLMDAGDK
+594 ADAVDSED
-603 DAQLDK
+603 QLNK
-609 LAQEGNLAVA
+609 LAQEDGNLAVA
-619 FGFASKEAVTNQIS
+619 FGFISKDQITNQVS
-633 GSTTLADAGLTAL
+633 GSTTLADAGLADLATAL
-646 AAKLGVADTTTL
+646 GVDASTTL
-658 QDLAQAVDAS
+658 DNLAQAVEDHGAV
-668 ADAQSMGLH
+668 AGLH
-677 VSFEDGRLTFR
+677 VSFEDGRLTFQ
-688 ADEGAKV
+688 AGNAT
-695 DLTLEDDPGLMQEL
+695 DLTLDDPTVMQKL
-709 FGTGTLSL
+709 FGTSTLSL
-717 GGVPAGLGKTQ
+717 GTVPAGAGKAQ

-765 AAENGGTMMGEMW
+765 VAEGGGSMKGTLMVPDGNGNMVEW
-778 YLDENGESRQWQSYN
+778 KSVN

-803 RANNGDYIATNGGT
+803 RASDGQYVAEDANGKGL
-817 SSDYRVSSLDAI
+817 RVPSLDSPVPDGFVLKHLPGAI
-829 LGEGYEIKRY
+829 AYDE
-839 PSATFY
+839 
-845 TGDGT
+845 DGN
-850 RMSGVGIKADG
+850 RMSGVGIQADG
-861 TLIDAGGNEL
+861 TLIDASGNPL
-871 KARESETITVT
+871 QARESETITVT
-882 RDTDKIVEGVKNF
+882 RDTDKIVEGVKSF

-910 NEEATYRDYAPLTDD
+910 NEEATYREYAPLTDD